1 MIKSAAI
8 IKNAPLSK
16 LREVRLAK
24 KKAKKQAQIERKA
37 IKVYFPSPM
46 NMRVREP
53 VEIAEIAEVEQV
65 IEAADPIIE
74 DTDPIIESAPTR
86 EEMDIKA
93 RELGIKFDGRTSD
106 KKLISLIATAL
117 GD

>member
-46 NMRVREP
+46 NVRVREP
-53 VEIAEIAEVEQV
+53 VEVEQV
-65 IEAADPIIE
+65 IETVDPIIE
-74 DTDPIIESAPTR
+74 TDEPIIESAPTR
-86 EEMDIKA
+86 DEMAIKA

-106 KKLISLIATAL
+106 KKLSLLIETAL
-117 GD
+117 GG

>member
-16 LREVRLAK
+16 LREARLAK

-46 NMRVREP
+46 NVRVREP
-53 VEIAEIAEVEQV
+53 VESVEVVEVFEIVEVTEV
-65 IEAADPIIE
+65 TESIN
-74 DTDPIIESAPTR
+74 ESAPTR
-86 EEMDIKA
+86 EEMAIKA

-106 KKLISLIATAL
+106 KKLSLLIETAL
-117 GD
+117 GG

>member
-8 IKNAPLSK
+8 IKNAPRAEW
-16 LREVRLAK
+16 REVRLAK

-46 NMRVREP
+46 NVRVREP
-53 VEIAEIAEVEQV
+53 VEVVEVVEVFEIVEVTEV
-65 IEAADPIIE
+65 VESM
-74 DTDPIIESAPTR
+74 IESAPTR
-86 EEMDIKA
+86 EEMTIKA

-106 KKLISLIATAL
+106 KKLSSLIATAL
-117 GD
+117 GG

>member
-8 IKNAPLSK
+8 IKNAPRAEW
-16 LREVRLAK
+16 REVRLAK

-37 IKVYFPSPM
+37 TKVYFPSPM
-46 NMRVREP
+46 NVRVREP
-53 VEIAEIAEVEQV
+53 VVVEQV
-65 IEAADPIIE
+65 IE

-86 EEMDIKA
+86 EEMSIKA

-106 KKLISLIATAL
+106 KKLSSLIETAL
-117 GD
+117 GV

>member
-8 IKNAPLSK
+8 IKNAPRAEW
-16 LREVRLAK
+16 REVRLAK

-46 NMRVREP
+46 NVRVRET
-53 VEIAEIAEVEQV
+53 VEVVEVAEVV
-65 IEAADPIIE
+65 EAADPIV
-74 DTDPIIESAPTR
+74 ESAPTR
-86 EEMDIKA
+86 EEMTIKA

-106 KKLISLIATAL
+106 KKLSSLIATAL
-117 GD
+117 GG

>member
-8 IKNAPLSK
+8 IKKAPLSK

-46 NMRVREP
+46 NVRVREP
-53 VEIAEIAEVEQV
+53 VAEVDQV
-65 IEAADPIIE
+65 IEAAEPIIE

-86 EEMDIKA
+86 DEMAIKA

-106 KKLISLIATAL
+106 KKLSSLIETAL
-117 GD
+117 GG

>member
-24 KKAKKQAQIERKA
+24 KKAKNQAQIERKA

-46 NMRVREP
+46 NVRVREP
-53 VEIAEIAEVEQV
+53 VASVEVVEVFEIVEVTEV
-65 IEAADPIIE
+65 IE
-74 DTDPIIESAPTR
+74 PIIESAPTR
-86 EEMDIKA
+86 DEMAIKA

-106 KKLISLIATAL
+106 KKLSSLIETAL
-117 GD
+117 GG

>member
-8 IKNAPLSK
+8 IKTAPRAAW
-16 LREVRLAK
+16 REVRLAK

-37 IKVYFPSPM
+37 IKVYYPSPM
-46 NMRVREP
+46 NVRVRDP
-53 VEIAEIAEVEQV
+53 VVAEVAEV
-65 IEAADPIIE
+65 IEPDEIV
-74 DTDPIIESAPTR
+74 ESDAPPTR
-86 EEMDIKA
+86 EEMAIKA

-106 KKLISLIATAL
+106 KKLSSLIATTL

>member
-8 IKNAPLSK
+8 IKKAPLSK

-46 NMRVREP
+46 NVRVREP
-53 VEIAEIAEVEQV
+53 VAEVEQV

-86 EEMDIKA
+86 DEMAIKA

-106 KKLISLIATAL
+106 KKLSSLIETAL
-117 GD
+117 GG